1 MKSRKI
7 FCATIALIT
16 AASSF
21 SIEVNRSELETT
33 AGRSGIVF
41 QNYSGPH
48 TIINSVEQIRGIGSA
63 LGSEV
68 LASDVEKY
76 STAGTKNRYYVIHA
90 VDPKEKENLDADI
103 FIIGESATVDHIK
116 NLRRILSAYLSA
128 AYKYSRSDADTIAT
142 YITVYN
148 AVYRGNKDYF
158 NSKYKKIVTDAIA
171 SDKLGISLDYQEW
184 AGKTQLVIPL
194 SDVNGGLS
202 TVDTSVISDHQVV
215 KSLQNEDDKGIA
227 TRKSMVDIKER
238 EADNASETAQE
249 SQKKTDA
256 ENAKLKEEQ
265 DKLSQANKEAV
276 QAKNDANKAQKE
288 ADEAQKKADEAKKK
302 AAENPNDKA
311 AQAEAAKLQA
321 EADKKQAEADKKKAE
336 ADKKQDAANKQSE
349 NVNEQAKKADEAKSE
364 TEAAQA
370 QADKKRNEA
379 QEERAAIAEDQQA
392 LMDKESNESGNVI
405 YGLKSID
412 EVGVMSEI
420 VKMDAETGS
429 VLKESPV
436 SVIRSR
442 TVYED
447 GDFFVAIAGTNF
459 GNGAIK
465 LVLIDK
471 ENLEIVKESNE
482 VLSETSVLVE
492 FGGFYYC
499 VIRENN
505 TFLISKYNENLESMK
520 KSAVAVKA
528 ATPIT
533 ITSKGVLATAGD
545 GKPVLLNLNDLAVI
559 SK

>member
-1 MKSRKI
+1 
-7 FCATIALIT
+7 
-16 AASSF
+16 
-21 SIEVNRSELETT
+21 
-33 AGRSGIVF
+33 
-41 QNYSGPH
+41 
-48 TIINSVEQIRGIGSA
+48 
-63 LGSEV
+63 
-68 LASDVEKY
+68 
-76 STAGTKNRYYVIHA
+76 
-90 VDPKEKENLDADI
+90 
-103 FIIGESATVDHIK
+103 
-116 NLRRILSAYLSA
+116 
-128 AYKYSRSDADTIAT
+128 
-142 YITVYN
+142 
-148 AVYRGNKDYF
+148 
-158 NSKYKKIVTDAIA
+158 
-171 SDKLGISLDYQEW
+171 
-184 AGKTQLVIPL
+184 
-194 SDVNGGLS
+194 
-202 TVDTSVISDHQVV
+202 
-215 KSLQNEDDKGIA
+215 
-227 TRKSMVDIKER
+227 
-238 EADNASETAQE
+238 
-249 SQKKTDA
+249 
-256 ENAKLKEEQ
+256 
-265 DKLSQANKEAV
+265 
-276 QAKNDANKAQKE
+276 
-288 ADEAQKKADEAKKK
+288 
-302 AAENPNDKA
+302 
-311 AQAEAAKLQA
+311 
-321 EADKKQAEADKKKAE
+321 
-336 ADKKQDAANKQSE
+336 
-349 NVNEQAKKADEAKSE
+349 
-364 TEAAQA
+364 
-370 QADKKRNEA
+370 
-379 QEERAAIAEDQQA
+379 
-392 LMDKESNESGNVI
+392 MDKESNESGNVI